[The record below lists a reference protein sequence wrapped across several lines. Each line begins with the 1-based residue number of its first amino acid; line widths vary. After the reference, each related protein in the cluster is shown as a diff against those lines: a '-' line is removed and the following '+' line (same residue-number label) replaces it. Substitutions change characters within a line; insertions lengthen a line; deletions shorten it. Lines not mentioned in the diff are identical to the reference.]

1 MASRIKRVGV
11 VVKKGSLD
19 SAKLARELLE
29 YGARELELEMML
41 DCEASSEVLWSNVF
55 RLGVDPID
63 AVVVIG
69 GDGTLLRTLHRLGD
83 RQVPIMTVRMG
94 RRGFL
99 LDVPPFEAVN
109 RLRDLAEGRF
119 SIVEYMRLRAT
130 IASNGFSMPP
140 ALNDVV
146 IQSWGPSKTK
156 VTRLVVYVDEDILYS
171 IDGDGVIVATPIGSS
186 AYALAAGGPVVDV
199 ELESVV
205 VVPLA
210 AMQFNAKPVVLSPR
224 RKISIRVASG
234 SGPAACVVDGQSVEL
249 LKPGDM
255 VLIERAPVPAKIIRF
270 ARVNSYDRLRYVAF

>member
-1 MASRIKRVGV
+1 MIKRVGI
-11 VVKKGSLD
+11 VVKKGSPE

-29 YGARELELEMML
+29 YGSRELGLEMLL
-41 DCEASSEVLWSNVF
+41 DCEASSEVLWRDVF
-55 RLGVDPID
+55 RLGVDSVD
-63 AVVVIG
+63 AVIVIG

-83 RQVPIMTVRMG
+83 KQVPIMTVRMG

-99 LDVPPFEAVN
+99 LDVPPFEAVS

-119 SIVEYMRLRAT
+119 SVVEYMRLRAT
-130 IASNGFSMPP
+130 ISSNGISMPP

-199 ELESVV
+199 NLESIV

-210 AMQFNAKPVVLSPR
+210 AMQFNAKPVVLSPS
-224 RKISIRVASG
+224 RKVMVRVASG

-249 LKPGDM
+249 LRPGD
-255 VLIERAPVPAKIIRF
+255 VVTIEKASTPAKIIRF
-270 ARVNSYDRLRYVAF
+270 AKVNAYDRLRYVAL

>member
-1 MASRIKRVGV
+1 MSARIRRVGV
-11 VVKKGSLD
+11 VVKKGSLE

-29 YGARELELEMML
+29 YGSRELGLEMLL
-41 DCEASSEVLWSNVF
+41 DCEASSDVLWGSVF
-55 RLGVDPID
+55 RLGVDPVD

-83 RQVPIMTVRMG
+83 KQVPIMTVRMG

-99 LDVPPFEAVN
+99 LDVPPFEALN

-119 SIVEYMRLRAT
+119 SVVEYMRLKAT
-130 IASNGFSMPP
+130 IASNGISMPP

-146 IQSWGPSKTK
+146 VQSWGPSKTK

-199 ELESVV
+199 ELQGLV

-210 AMQFNAKPVVLSPR
+210 AMQFNAKPVVLSSK
-224 RKISIRVASG
+224 RKIAIRIASG

-249 LKPGDM
+249 LRPGD
-255 VLIERAPVPAKIIRF
+255 VVFVEKAPVPAKIIRF
-270 ARVNSYDRLRYVAF
+270 AKVNAYDRLRYVAF